1 MAKQK
6 ATAVKLWK
14 AIMRSS
20 RGRNVLIDYTYEKGT
35 DKISVTV
42 QDRLTSKAITEKYLF
57 DDLSSMSQLQ
67 LEAVIS
73 DLIRV
78 VEQGGVFNL
87 F

>member
-14 AIMRSS
+14 AVARTSIRH
-20 RGRNVLIDYTYEKGT
+20 NVLIDYTYEKDT

-42 QDRLTSKAITEKYLF
+42 QDRVTSKTITEKYLF
-57 DDLSSMSQLQ
+57 DDLANMSQLQ

-73 DLIRV
+73 DLVRI
-78 VEQGGVFNL
+78 VEQGEVFNIL
-87 F
+87 